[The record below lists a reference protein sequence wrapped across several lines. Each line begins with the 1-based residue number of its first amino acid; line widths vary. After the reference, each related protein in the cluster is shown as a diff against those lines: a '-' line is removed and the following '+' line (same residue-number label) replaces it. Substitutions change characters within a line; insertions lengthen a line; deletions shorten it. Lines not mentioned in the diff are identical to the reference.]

1 MKLYDY
7 FRSTACYRV
16 RIALELKGIAY
27 EKIEVHLVNNG
38 GEQHRPEYRNINPQG
53 LVPTLEV
60 DGHMISQS
68 LAIIS
73 YLDNEYPQTP
83 LLPAEPIIRAQLQ
96 ALALLVSCDMH
107 PLNNLRVLNQLKTQF
122 AANETQKNK
131 WYHHWLKAGF
141 DAFEKQLH
149 LLPRSQPVCF
159 GTSPTL
165 ADVCLIPQ
173 VYNAHRYEFAL
184 DDYPLIQSIYKHC
197 LTLPAIQA
205 AAPN

>member
-38 GEQHRPEYRNINPQG
+38 GEQHRPEYKSINPQG

-73 YLDNEYPQTP
+73 YLDSAYPQIP
-83 LLPAEPIIRAQLQ
+83 LLPKEPIIGAQVQ

-122 AANETQKNK
+122 AANETQKIK

-141 DAFEKQLH
+141 DAFEKQLR
-149 LLPRSQPVCF
+149 LLPRSQPLCF
-159 GTSPTL
+159 GASPTL

-184 DDYPLIQSIYKHC
+184 DDYPLIQSIYDHC